1 MFKTAIFSMILY
13 VASLIVVNVDHGIV
27 TLRSGLGIEYEI
39 EEAEAWKVG
48 DPAVAIIFNN
58 YTSDPSDDVI
68 GSIRYTGWRHLHD

>member
-1 MFKTAIFSMILY
+1 MFKTVIFSMILY

-27 TLRSGLGIEYEI
+27 TLRSGLGIEYKI
-39 EEAEAWKVG
+39 EEAEAWRVG

-58 YTSDPSDDVI
+58 YTSDPSDDMI

>member
-1 MFKTAIFSMILY
+1 MFRTVIFSMILY
-13 VASLIVVNVDHGIV
+13 VVSLIVVNVDHGVV

-48 DPAVAIIFNN
+48 DPAIAIVFNN